1 MAISFPIMTFKFG
14 INTSLIY
21 QILILSNEMAFHF
34 TSLYLKITVVLNVL
48 WSSVHKIKLTPVKVK
63 LSIKCYLK

>member
-1 MAISFPIMTFKFG
+1 MTFKFG

-48 WSSVHKIKLTPVKVK
+48 WSSVHKIKLTPDKVK